1 MHIIWNR
8 PLMLAALIVSC
19 AACGGVVKPKTSIPA
34 AELKALTA
42 FDYSGWTTLLKTHV
56 NDKGQVDY
64 PALKANRAPLDRFV
78 AQIAAVGP
86 KSRPELFP
94 TDADKLAY
102 YINAYNALT
111 MFNVINRYPEIKS
124 VYDSA
129 ANFFVL
135 TEFLVDGDP
144 IDLRALENDVV
155 RKQFSE
161 PRIHFAL
168 NCASVGCPQ
177 LPTEPF
183 LPATLEAQLARETQ
197 KFLHEPRNVSLKDG
211 RVIISEIFKWYAED
225 FTPSPLEWIRA
236 NASDLNLPA
245 GAAVDHRPYDWALN
259 DSTRL

>member
-1 MHIIWNR
+1 MQ
-8 PLMLAALIVSC
+8 LLLLVALIVGCS
-19 AACGGVVKPKTSIPA
+19 ACGGVVKPKTTIPE

-56 NDKGQVDY
+56 NDKGQVNY
-64 PALKANRAPLDRFV
+64 PALNADRAALDTFV

-86 KSRPELFP
+86 KTRPELFK

-135 TEFLVDGDP
+135 TEFLVDGEP

-155 RKQFSE
+155 RKQFDE

-177 LPTEPF
+177 LPPDPF
-183 LPATLEAQLARETQ
+183 LPATLDAQLKRETD
-197 KFLHEPRNVSLKDG
+197 KFLRETRNVEFKDG
-211 RVIISEIFKWYAED
+211 KVVLSEIFKWYAED
-225 FTPSPLEWIRA
+225 FKPSPLAWIRA
-236 NASDLNLPA
+236 MAPDLNLPEKA
-245 GAAVDHRPYDWALN
+245 DISHRAYDWALN